1 MAINTKVILL
11 ILLAGVFLVSGCVT
25 PQAEKKISD
34 FGFLGGDNALELKF
48 LPQQPPDKIPE
59 TAQFDI
65 ALSVENVGEHTID
78 LGKLVIE
85 GLDATSYSL
94 IVPKNNKLEPGS
106 SQDILNLVKAQKIT
120 SPEGG
125 SSIVPG
131 GQDIIIFGATAP
143 KVLVTQPSPA
153 TIRATALYEYETIAV
168 TIVCL
173 KESVLRQTI
182 GDELCKVSEK
192 KPTTT
197 SAGPIKINSVEQ
209 TISGLLI
216 EIQNIGDGNPFV
228 RTSHIYDADLPGNI
242 DSFGELNH
250 IDLVTA
256 EIGSGKA
263 KLDCKLINDVRT
275 IRLGPEGKAQISCT
289 TDFKDVK
296 GEFTD
301 TLILKFKYGYKQSI
315 TTQITVTD
323 VPGLN

>member
-1 MAINTKVILL
+1 MAANTTKLILVV
-11 ILLAGVFLVSGCVT
+11 LLAGVFLVSGCVT
-25 PQAEKKISD
+25 PQAEKKITD
-34 FGFLGGDNALELKF
+34 FGFLGGDNALEVKF

-59 TAQFDI
+59 TAEFDI
-65 ALSVENVGEHTID
+65 ALSVENIGEHGID

-85 GLDATSYSL
+85 GLDATTYSL
-94 IVPKNNKLEPGS
+94 KPGN
-106 SQDILNLVKAQKIT
+106 SQDIVNLVKAQKVT
-120 SPEGG
+120 SPQGG

-131 GQDIIIFGATAP
+131 GQDILIFSATAP

-153 TIRATALYEYETIAV
+153 VIRATALYEYKTIAV
-168 TIVCL
+168 TIICL

-197 SAGPIKINSVEQ
+197 SAGPIKVNSVEQ

-216 EIQNIGDGNPFV
+216 EIQNIGDGNPYV
-228 RTSHIYDADLPGNI
+228 RESHIYDANSPGDI
-242 DSFGELNH
+242 DAFGELNH
-250 IDLVTA
+250 IDLVEA
-256 EIGSGKA
+256 AIGSGA
-263 KLDCKLINDVRT
+263 ATLECKLVNNVRT
-275 IRLGPEGKAQISCT
+275 IRLGSEGKAQISCT
-289 TDFKDVK
+289 TNFKDVK

-301 TLILKFKYGYKQSI
+301 TLVLKFKYGYKQSV